1 MVYGH
6 FIFPFYHYQLQPAAA
21 SRAEYVVAFGA
32 TASLSR
38 RGARAQRAPKVMTKV
53 EFQVGS
59 DENSQDIS
67 GRFFFVTTY
76 I

>member
-1 MVYGH
+1 MATLSSH
-6 FIFPFYHYQLQPAAA
+6 FIITSCSQLQPAAA
-21 SRAEYVVAFGA
+21 SRAESVAAFGA

-59 DENSQDIS
+59 DENFQDIS
-67 GRFFFVTTY
+67 RSFF
-76 I
+76 